1 MSETDELRARLAG
14 LRAKRG
20 YLLPHHGLMAVTA
33 PGLLAAYDAA
43 YTALAL
49 DDRVLSHH
57 DREFVWL
64 GILIATRE
72 EIATHHI
79 EKFRNAGG
87 TAAEIRAC
95 LRLAAA
101 VCGFR
106 AYGFV
111 HDHWRP
117 HLPGIDPE
125 AEWAETVLGAG
136 DGAEERLVHLS
147 SAAMQV
153 ANGAWDGFR
162 WQLRQA
168 YAAGIDERELAEAV
182 SLTMFPA
189 SVPFFVTAAQVWM
202 EMIRAG
208 ELDASP
214 AFQEWAMLSGQG
226 GHGAND
232 RPADDRAAGDG
243 AAGDRAV
250 DGRAAHD

>member
-1 MSETDELRARLAG
+1 MSEDGLAERLAAIK
-14 LRAKRG
+14 AKRG

-33 PGLLAAYDAA
+33 PGLMAAYDAA
-43 YTALAL
+43 YTELAL
-49 DDRVLSHH
+49 NDRLLSHH

-79 EKFRNAGG
+79 EKFRKAGG
-87 TAAEIRAC
+87 SDAELSAV
-95 LRLAAA
+95 LRLSAA

-111 HDHWRP
+111 ADHWRAHVAP
-117 HLPGIDPE
+117 VDPE
-125 AEWAETVLGAG
+125 AEWAEAVVRAG
-136 DGAEERLVHLS
+136 DGAEARLVHMTA
-147 SAAMQV
+147 AAMQV

-168 YAAGIDERELAEAV
+168 YAAGVDEAELAEAV

-189 SVPFFVTAAQVWM
+189 SVPYFVTAAKVWM

-208 ELDASP
+208 ELAASP
-214 AFQEWAMLSGQG
+214 AFREWATMTGQG
-226 GHGAND
+226 GHG
-232 RPADDRAAGDG
+232 RPDT
-243 AAGDRAV
+243 
-250 DGRAAHD
+250 

>member
-1 MSETDELRARLAG
+1 MSEENLAARLAG

-33 PGLLAAYDAA
+33 PKLLAAYDAA

-64 GILIATRE
+64 GILIATKE

-79 EKFRNAGG
+79 DKFVKAGG
-87 TAAEIRAC
+87 TDAEFRAC
-95 LRLAAA
+95 LRLSAA

-106 AYGFV
+106 AYGFIE
-111 HDHWRP
+111 DHWRA
-117 HLPGIDPE
+117 HLPGIDVR
-125 AEWAETVLGAG
+125 AEWADAVVRAG
-136 DGAEERLVHLS
+136 EGAEPRLVHLT
-147 SAAMQV
+147 ACAMQV
-153 ANGAWDGFR
+153 ANGAWDGYR

-168 YAAGIDERELAEAV
+168 YAAKVDERELAEAV
-182 SLTMFPA
+182 SITMFPA

-208 ELDASP
+208 ELDASS
-214 AFQEWAMLSGQG
+214 AFRDWAMLSGQG
-226 GHGAND
+226 GHG
-232 RPADDRAAGDG
+232 RKDD
-243 AAGDRAV
+243 
-250 DGRAAHD
+250 

>member
-1 MSETDELRARLAG
+1 MNGEDLATRLAG
-14 LRAKRG
+14 LKAKRG
-20 YLLPHHGLMAVTA
+20 YLLPHHGLLAITA
-33 PGLLAAYDAA
+33 PDLLAAYDAA

-87 TAAEIRAC
+87 SADEVRAC

-106 AYGFV
+106 AYAFV
-111 HDHWRP
+111 ADHWRA
-117 HLPGIDPE
+117 HLPGIAVE
-125 AEWAETVLGAG
+125 AEWADTVLRAGEGA
-136 DGAEERLVHLS
+136 APRLIHMT
-147 SAAMQV
+147 ACAMQA

-168 YAAGIDERELAEAV
+168 YAAAIDERELAEAV

-189 SVPFFVTAAQVWM
+189 SVPNFVTAARLWM

-214 AFQEWAMLSGQG
+214 HFRDWAMFSGQG
-226 GHGAND
+226 GHGRGND
-232 RPADDRAAGDG
+232 
-243 AAGDRAV
+243 
-250 DGRAAHD
+250 

>member
-1 MSETDELRARLAG
+1 MSGEDLATRLAG
-14 LRAKRG
+14 LKAKRG

-33 PGLLAAYDAA
+33 PKLLAAYDAA

-49 DDRVLSHH
+49 EDRILSHH

-64 GILIATRE
+64 GILIATKE

-79 EKFRNAGG
+79 EKFVKAGG
-87 TAAEIRAC
+87 TDEELRAC

-106 AYGFV
+106 AYGFIE
-111 HDHWRP
+111 DHWRA

-125 AEWAETVLGAG
+125 IEWADAVRRAG
-136 DGAEERLVHLS
+136 EGAETRLVHMT
-147 SAAMQV
+147 ACAMQV

-168 YAAGIDERELAEAV
+168 YAVRIDERELAEAV

-208 ELDASP
+208 DLDASP
-214 AFQEWAMLSGQG
+214 PFRDWAMLSGQG
-226 GHGAND
+226 GHG
-232 RPADDRAAGDG
+232 RKDD
-243 AAGDRAV
+243 
-250 DGRAAHD
+250 

>member
-1 MSETDELRARLAG
+1 MSDGDDLAARLER
-14 LRAKRG
+14 LRTKRG

-33 PGLLAAYDAA
+33 PRLLDAYDAA

-49 DDRVLSHH
+49 EDRVLSHH

-79 EKFRNAGG
+79 EKFRKAGG
-87 TAAEIRAC
+87 TETELKAL

-111 HDHWRP
+111 AAHWRDQ
-117 HLPGIDPE
+117 LSEIDPE
-125 AEWAETVLGAG
+125 ADWADAVSRAG
-136 DGAEERLVHLS
+136 EGSEPRLVHLAA
-147 SAAMQV
+147 AAMQV

-162 WQLRQA
+162 WQLRSA
-168 YAAGIDERELAEAV
+168 YAAGIDESELAEAM

-189 SVPFFVTAAQVWM
+189 SVPFFVTAAQVWL

-214 AFQEWAMLSGQG
+214 AFRAWAAVSGQG
-226 GHGAND
+226 GHG
-232 RPADDRAAGDG
+232 RDDG
-243 AAGDRAV
+243 
-250 DGRAAHD
+250 